1 MVKSDRSSALDC
13 LAERM
18 GIEGK
23 YRNAH
28 GHVVH
33 TNAETKRRLLSAM
46 GLAAADEEQAR
57 STLDLLDRSEWLR
70 PLAPVQVLQ
79 ADCRPAMVDLVLPD
93 DTEQLVWR
101 LVLENGTERSG
112 QVGFDR
118 LHLLGERQL
127 DGRALQ
133 RRRLNLGV
141 DLPCGYHRLSLEPG
155 RSTMTVVITPGH
167 CWLPSALV
175 DGDRMW
181 GIAVQLYLLRSTAN
195 WGIGDFGD
203 LQMLVRLASSQ
214 GADVIGLNPLHGM
227 FSDDP
232 EHASPYSPAS
242 RLLLN
247 ILNIDVTAV
256 PELNT
261 SAETRRL
268 IESETFQK
276 ELQTCRSQHL
286 VDYLGVMRLKL
297 KALEPMFEACRAA
310 PDRARWQAFEE
321 FRQLHGEVLQRNCLF
336 LALHEH
342 FAMNRPGHADWHEWP
357 KEYRDP
363 LSPAVAQFA
372 DDSWSRLEFLVWL
385 QWIADEQLGKAAA
398 TARKHGMAVGLY
410 RDLAVGADRTGAET
424 WADAAAVVSG
434 AQVGCPPDIYNPAG
448 QNWGLPPFNP
458 SALREEG
465 YYSFIELVRANMR
478 HAGGLRI
485 DHVMALQHLY
495 WVPEGQPATAGAYV
509 RYPMEDLI
517 GILAIESHRHRCLI
531 VGEDLGTVPE
541 GFRERLAE
549 ANILSY
555 RVLFFEQDAETGSFR
570 EPSAYPALA
579 LAVVGSHD
587 LPTLR
592 GWWEGRDIDLKERL
606 GLFPEAEEATRQRE
620 MRRRDQDQLVAA
632 LRREGLL
639 AEEGAPNIPVLSRAA
654 HAYLARTPSILA
666 MVQID
671 DLTDETDPVNVPTTS
686 DEHPN
691 WRRCQSMTL
700 ENLAERP
707 GSGSL

>member
-1 MVKSDRSSALDC
+1 
-13 LAERM
+13 
-18 GIEGK
+18 
-23 YRNAH
+23 
-28 GHVVH
+28 
-33 TNAETKRRLLSAM
+33 
-46 GLAAADEEQAR
+46 
-57 STLDLLDRSEWLR
+57 
-70 PLAPVQVLQ
+70 
-79 ADCRPAMVDLVLPD
+79 
-93 DTEQLVWR
+93 
-101 LVLENGTERSG
+101 
-112 QVGFDR
+112 
-118 LHLLGERQL
+118 
-127 DGRALQ
+127 
-133 RRRLNLGV
+133 
-141 DLPCGYHRLSLEPG
+141 
-155 RSTMTVVITPGH
+155 
-167 CWLPSALV
+167 
-175 DGDRMW
+175 MW
-181 GIAVQLYLLRSTAN
+181 GIAVQLYLLRSAAN

-203 LQMLVRLASSQ
+203 LQMLVRLASAQ

-256 PELNT
+256 PELN
-261 SAETRRL
+261 SFPETCRL
-268 IESETFQK
+268 IESEAFQK
-276 ELQTCRSQHL
+276 DLRACRSQHL

-297 KALEPMFEACRAA
+297 TALEPLFDACRTA

-321 FRQLHGEVLQRNCLF
+321 FRQLNGEVLQRNCLF

-342 FAMNRPGHADWHEWP
+342 FAMNGLAHTDWHEWP

-363 LSPAVAQFA
+363 VSPAVARFA
-372 DDSWSRLEFLVWL
+372 DENRRRLDFLVWL

-398 TARKHGMAVGLY
+398 TARKHDMAVGLY

-424 WADAAAVVSG
+424 WANAAAVVSG

-458 SALREEG
+458 TTLREEG
-465 YYSFIELVRANMR
+465 YNSFIELVRANMR

-531 VGEDLGTVPE
+531 VGEDLGTVPQ

-555 RVLFFEQDAETGSFR
+555 RVLFFEQDAETGSFK
-570 EPSAYPALA
+570 EPGAYPDLA

-587 LPTLR
+587 LPTFR

-639 AEEGAPNIPVLSRAA
+639 AEGGPPSIPVLSRAA
-654 HAYLARTPSILA
+654 HAYLARTPSMLA
-666 MVQID
+666 MAQID
-671 DLTDETDPVNVPTTS
+671 DLTDEADPVNVPTTS

-691 WRRCQSMTL
+691 WRRRQSMTL

-707 GSGSL
+707 RFLDIGEIFRAQRRSREKSGSAAYLKALSWQSRGPPIACNSKKG